1 LALQW
6 DLPIAGGG
14 TAIISK
20 DRFLTV
26 PEPSSL
32 ALFSVGLASQKNLS
46 ICAVCPDE
54 RARVI
59 ARRNVEFLW
68 GHLMKTLVRIAAAA
82 LVALALLL
90 LAFPNTDLA
99 HFAISHLAHPLDPEQ
114 PISVSW
120 GLKAGL
126 MTFAA
131 ACMLLMI
138 RWPRR

>member
-1 LALQW
+1 
-6 DLPIAGGG
+6 
-14 TAIISK
+14 
-20 DRFLTV
+20 
-26 PEPSSL
+26 
-32 ALFSVGLASQKNLS
+32 
-46 ICAVCPDE
+46 
-54 RARVI
+54 
-59 ARRNVEFLW
+59 
-68 GHLMKTLVRIAAAA
+68 MKTLVRIAAAA